1 MTAPTRPSAAT
12 ELLPARFGAWFAK
25 KGWAPRPHQIELL
38 AKAEAG
44 RSVLLIAPTGAGK
57 TLAGFLPSLVD
68 LARHPRGAAK
78 PGEPV
83 IGPHTLYVSPLKALA
98 VDIQRNLEMPVN
110 EMGLPVRLETRTGD
124 TPVHKRQR
132 QKLDPPDILL
142 TTPEQVAL
150 LVASKDA
157 RRFFG
162 SLRTVIFDELH
173 SLVVSKRG
181 DLLSLGLARLR
192 QLSPGLRTI
201 GLSATV
207 AEPDDLCAWL
217 AAQALGAERR
227 LADRVVV
234 EGGAAPELSILQSED
249 RVPWQ
254 GHTARYAL
262 PEVYEAIKAHK
273 TTLLFVNTRW
283 QAELLFSELWR
294 INEDS
299 LPIALHHGSLDR
311 GQRRK
316 VEAAMAAG
324 QLRAVVATSTLDLGI
339 DWGDVDLVVHVGAP
353 KGASRLA
360 QRIGRA
366 NHRMDEPS
374 KGMLVP
380 ANRFEVLEC
389 RAALDANYLG
399 HQDTPPLRPGALD
412 VLCQHIL
419 GMAVA
424 EPFDAVALHDEMT
437 AAEPYRTLTWET
449 FEKCVDFV
457 ATGGY
462 ALRTYERY
470 AKIRRRKDGP
480 LKGLWGISHPSV
492 AQQYRLNVGTIVEA
506 PMLKVV
512 LGRPRKGGVARGGR
526 VLGEIEEYFLEMLRQ
541 GDAFQFAGRTLRFEG
556 IRENV
561 AYCTVAQAEDPQ
573 IPAYAGGKFPL
584 TTYLAAQVRAI
595 LADPERWKSLPT
607 QVCEWLTI
615 QGERSLLPGASEL
628 LVETF
633 PHHGKFY
640 LAAYPFEGRLAH
652 QTLGM
657 LLTRRLERAGARPL
671 GFVATD
677 YSLAV
682 WALRDLGQLFS
693 EGGLSLPALFDEDM
707 LGDDLEAWMADSY
720 LLKRTFRNC
729 AIISGLIER
738 RHPGQEKTGRQMTV
752 STDLVYDV
760 LRTHEPDHILLAA
773 TRADA
778 ATGLLDI
785 RRLGEMLSRVK
796 GRIVH
801 QRLERVSPLAVP
813 IMMEIGRETVH
824 GGEAQNDILADA
836 AEELIREAMG
846 DDSEYKAAAVSAL
859 PEPLAAGRAAK
870 PPRRKREATQP
881 RRAASRHG

>member
-1 MTAPTRPSAAT
+1 
-12 ELLPARFGAWFAK
+12 
-25 KGWAPRPHQIELL
+25 LL
-38 AKAEAG
+38 AKAQAG
-44 RSVLLIAPTGAGK
+44 RSALLIAPTGAGK

-68 LARHPRGAAK
+68 LARRGPVK

-83 IGPHTLYVSPLKALA
+83 FGPHTLYVSPLKALA
-98 VDIQRNLEMPVN
+98 VDIQRNLELPVG
-110 EMGLPVRLETRTGD
+110 EIGLPIRLETRTGD
-124 TPVHKRQR
+124 TPLYKRQR

-150 LVASKDA
+150 LIASRDA
-157 RRFFG
+157 RRLFG
-162 SLRTVIFDELH
+162 RLRTVIFDELH

-181 DLLSLGLARLR
+181 DLLSSALPAESAFTRPAHHRPVGHRGRTGRSLRLARGAR
-192 QLSPGLRTI
+192 MPARSAGSPTG
-201 GLSATV
+201 SS
-207 AEPDDLCAWL
+207 
-217 AAQALGAERR
+217 
-227 LADRVVV
+227 V
-234 EGGAAPELSILQSED
+234 EGGAAPELSILESDD

-512 LGRPRKGGVARGGR
+512 LGRPRKGVFRGGR
-526 VLGEIEEYFLEMLRQ
+526 VLGEIEESFLEMLRQ
-541 GDAFQFAGRTLRFEG
+541 GDAFQFSGRTLRFEG

-561 AYCTVAQAEDPQ
+561 AYCTIAQAEDPQ

-595 LADPERWKSLPT
+595 LADPKRWSALPT
-607 QVCEWLTI
+607 QVCEWL
-615 QGERSLLPGASEL
+615 QLQQEKSLLPGASEL

-633 PHHGKFY
+633 PHRGKFY
-640 LAAYPFEGRLAH
+640 MTAFPFEGRLAH

-671 GFVATD
+671 GFVAT
-677 YSLAV
+677 
-682 WALRDLGQLFS
+682 GLF
-693 EGGLSLPALFDEDM
+693 A
-707 LGDDLEAWMADSY
+707 
-720 LLKRTFRNC
+720 
-729 AIISGLIER
+729 
-738 RHPGQEKTGRQMTV
+738 
-752 STDLVYDV
+752 
-760 LRTHEPDHILLAA
+760 
-773 TRADA
+773 
-778 ATGLLDI
+778 
-785 RRLGEMLSRVK
+785 RRLGPARS
-796 GRIVH
+796 GRDL
-801 QRLERVSPLAVP
+801 RLRA
-813 IMMEIGRETVH
+813 
-824 GGEAQNDILADA
+824 
-836 AEELIREAMG
+836 
-846 DDSEYKAAAVSAL
+846 
-859 PEPLAAGRAAK
+859 PEPCHAVRRGHARRRPGSLDGRLVPAEAHVPQLRRHFRADRAPPSRPGKDGPAGHRFH
-870 PPRRKREATQP
+870 RSGL
-881 RRAASRHG
+881 RRAAHPRTRPHPAAGDPGRCRHRPARHPALGRNAVSREGPNRASAAGARFAAVRPRHAGDRTRVGVRRGADGHPGGCGRRADPRSHGRRDWDCRRDERSSRTGRSRGACLKRG